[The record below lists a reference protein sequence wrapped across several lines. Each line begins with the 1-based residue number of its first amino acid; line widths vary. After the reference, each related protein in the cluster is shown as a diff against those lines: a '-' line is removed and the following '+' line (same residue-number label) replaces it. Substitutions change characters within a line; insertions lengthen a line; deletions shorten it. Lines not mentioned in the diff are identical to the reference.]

1 MYIKEI
7 IRRAAKYK
15 KKSYADMAR
24 ALGITPQT
32 YANTLS
38 RGNFQAE
45 TIEKIADV
53 LGCDLVF
60 VDRATGNAF
69 FSSDQHKDE
78 TAPPR
83 RGRRA
88 KDQHESPHGKGGK
101 DQQ

>member
-38 RGNFQAE
+38 RGNLQAA

-53 LGCDLVF
+53 LGCDLVL
-60 VDRATGNAF
+60 VDRETGNAF
-69 FSSDQHKDE
+69 FSGQQLEKQYS
-78 TAPPR
+78 TPR
-83 RGRRA
+83 RR
-88 KDQHESPHGKGGK
+88 PGGK
-101 DQQ
+101 DHPAGEEDIKA